1 MPGRTSRR
9 PELLVRLAR
18 GSREPLRQQ
27 IERAFREAIRSQRLG
42 PGSAVPSTRTLASD
56 LGVSRGV
63 VVQAYDQLI
72 AEGYLLS
79 TPGAPTR
86 VSGAVRAPVPEPP
99 EPEPRSAEIDFRPG
113 EPDLRAFPLEAWR
126 RSLRAV
132 LSDLDH
138 RWLGYND
145 PRGLAA
151 LRTALATYLARAR
164 GVAVAAQHIVI
175 CNGCAQGLSVA
186 GHVLRRQG
194 VRRVAIEAPGHP
206 DIRHI
211 LDEAGLEIV
220 PVPVDDDGLR
230 VSDLERHQVR
240 AVVVSPAHQN
250 PVGGVLSPQRRQ
262 QLLAWAASQ
271 AAGVIVEDDFDAEYR
286 YDRVGVGAL
295 QGLAPER
302 VIYVGST
309 SKILAPALR
318 LGWLVAGRPFLE
330 DAIETKRRL
339 DNGSPAIDQLTLAH
353 FLGAGELDRHIRRM
367 RVPYQRRR
375 DALVAAIARHCP
387 RWRVRGAAAGL
398 HLLAESPASVD
409 IDRLVRRAAEL
420 SVRLYPLSRYTVGGS
435 RQAGLVFGYARLT
448 EPEVAEGMVRVGR
461 ALRS

>member
-1 MPGRTSRR
+1 MSERTSPR

-27 IERAFREAIRSQRLG
+27 IERAFRDAIRSQRLG

-86 VSGAVRAPVPEPP
+86 VSGAVRAPAPEPP

-145 PRGLAA
+145 PRGLAG

-164 GVAVAAQHIVI
+164 GVAVAAQNIVI
-175 CNGCAQGLSVA
+175 CNGCAQGLSMA

-194 VRRVAIEAPGHP
+194 VKRVAIEAPGHP

-220 PVPVDDDGLR
+220 PVPVDDEGLR
-230 VSDLERHQVR
+230 VSDLEPHRVR
-240 AVVVSPAHQN
+240 AVVLSPAHQN
-250 PVGGVLSPQRRQ
+250 PVGGVLAPHRRQ
-262 QLLAWAASQ
+262 QLLAWASR
-271 AAGVIVEDDFDAEYR
+271 AAGVIVEDDYDAEYR

-353 FLGAGELDRHIRRM
+353 FLDAGELDRHIRRM
-367 RVPYQRRR
+367 RVPYRCRR
-375 DALVAAIARHCP
+375 DALLAAIARYCP
-387 RWRVRGAAAGL
+387 RWQVRGAAAGL

-409 IDRLVRRAAEL
+409 IDRVVQRAAEA
-420 SVRLYPLSRYTVGGS
+420 SVRLYPLSRYTVGAP

-448 EPEVAEGMVRVGR
+448 EREIVDGMRRVGR

>member
-1 MPGRTSRR
+1 M
-9 PELLVRLAR
+9 
-18 GSREPLRQQ
+18 
-27 IERAFREAIRSQRLG
+27 
-42 PGSAVPSTRTLASD
+42 
-56 LGVSRGV
+56 
-63 VVQAYDQLI
+63 QAYDQLI

-86 VSGAVRAPVPEPP
+86 VSGAVRAPAPEPP
-99 EPEPRSAEIDFRPG
+99 EPAPRPIAIDFRPG

-164 GVAVAAQHIVI
+164 GVAVAAQNIVI
-175 CNGCAQGLSVA
+175 CAGCAQGLSVA
-186 GHVLRRQG
+186 GHVLRHRG
-194 VRRVAIEAPGHP
+194 VRRVAIESPGHP

-211 LDEAGLEIV
+211 LAEAGLECV
-220 PVPVDDDGLR
+220 PVTVDDEGLQ

-262 QLLAWAASQ
+262 QLLAWASQ
-271 AAGVIVEDDFDAEYR
+271 VGGVIIEDDYDAEYR

-295 QGLAPER
+295 QGLAPES
-302 VIYVGST
+302 VIYVGSA
-309 SKILAPALR
+309 SKVLAPALR
-318 LGWLVAGRPFLE
+318 LGWLVAGRPFVE

-339 DNGSPAIDQLTLAH
+339 DNGSPAIDQLTLAN
-353 FLGAGELDRHIRRM
+353 FLDAGELDRHIRRM
-367 RVPYQRRR
+367 RVPYQGRR
-375 DALVAAIARHCP
+375 DALLAAMARHLP

-398 HLLAESPASVD
+398 HLLAESPPSVD
-409 IDRLVRRAAEL
+409 VDRLVGRAAEL
-420 SVRLYPLSRYTVGGS
+420 SVRLYSLSRYTVGPS
-435 RQAGLVFGYARLT
+435 PQAGLVFGYARLS
-448 EPEVAEGMVRVGR
+448 EREIVEGVKRVGR

>member
-1 MPGRTSRR
+1 MPQRTSRR
-9 PELLVRLAR
+9 PELLVSLTR

-42 PGSAVPSTRTLASD
+42 PGCAVPSTRTLASD

-72 AEGYLLS
+72 AEGYLLP

-86 VSGAVRAPVPEPP
+86 VSSAVRAPTPEPP
-99 EPEPRSAEIDFRPG
+99 EPAPRAIEIDFRPG

-126 RSLRAV
+126 RSIRAV
-132 LSDLDH
+132 LSGLDH
-138 RWLGYND
+138 RVLGYND

-164 GVAVAAQHIVI
+164 GVAVAAQNIVI
-175 CNGCAQGLSVA
+175 CTGCAQGLSVA
-186 GHVLRRQG
+186 GHVLRHQG
-194 VRRVAIEAPGHP
+194 ATRVAIEAPGHP

-211 LDEAGLEIV
+211 LAEAGLECV
-220 PVPVDDDGLR
+220 PVPVDDEGLR
-230 VSDLERHQVR
+230 VSDLEPQRVR
-240 AVVVSPAHQN
+240 AVVLSPAHQN
-250 PVGGVLSPQRRQ
+250 PVGGVLAPHRRQ
-262 QLLAWAASQ
+262 QLLAWASQ
-271 AAGVIVEDDFDAEYR
+271 AAGVIVEDDYDAEYR
-286 YDRVGVGAL
+286 YDRIGVGAL

-330 DAIETKRRL
+330 DAIETKRCL

-353 FLGAGELDRHIRRM
+353 FLDAGELDRHIRRM
-367 RVPYQRRR
+367 RVPYQCRR
-375 DALVAAIARHCP
+375 DALLAAIARHCP
-387 RWRVRGAAAGL
+387 RWRIRGAAAGL

-409 IDRLVRRAAEL
+409 IDRLVLRAAEA
-420 SVRLYPLSRYTVGGS
+420 SVRLYPLSRYTVGAS

-448 EPEVAEGMVRVGR
+448 EREIAEGMRRVGR